1 MYDACRHLLTLTR
14 TLLGVGIT
22 LTTVSQDGVSSIC
35 TLCPTAKDELGGNS
49 LELFLV
55 VLFFFIDM
63 VL

>member
-22 LTTVSQDGVSSIC
+22 LTAVSQDGVRSIC

-55 VLFFFIDM
+55 DL
-63 VL
+63 LS